1 MTIRE
6 KLEALRALMTERDI
20 DAYIIPTSD
29 FHETEYV
36 GDYFKARE
44 FMSGFTGSTG
54 TLVVF
59 QKSAALWVDG
69 RYFIQA
75 SKELKDSTIDMMK
88 AGEVGT
94 PTIIQYLLANIKES
108 GNLGFDGRVINT
120 ALAKT
125 FNDTLS
131 DKRIQFLYDE
141 DLVGMIWKQRPPLPK
156 GKSFLLEEKYCGK
169 SVHDKLHD
177 IRKYMKE
184 RSCSHHIMTTLDD
197 IAWTFNM
204 RGNDIPCFPVVLA
217 FAIITLESAYL
228 FVDQEK
234 VCIELKDMFTKNGII
249 IKDYTDIYSFVSDI
263 SARSIMLDSCKVNFK
278 ITNCLKK
285 NVRIVD
291 CTNPTQLWKAK
302 KNETELK
309 NINIAHIKD
318 GVAVTKFMFWIKNA
332 IGKEL
337 ITEFSAAEKIDKLR
351 SEQEN
356 YIEPSFNTISAY
368 NSNAAMMHY
377 RALPDTCSMLKTEGL
392 LLIDSGGQYLEGTTD
407 ITRTIALGE
416 ITNEMRKHFTTVLKS
431 MISLSKAKFLHGC
444 SGMNLDILARGPIW
458 NLGID
463 YKSGT
468 GHGVGFL
475 LNVHEAP
482 NGFRWKKVPER
493 NDSGVLEEGMVT
505 SNEPGIYIE
514 GSHGI
519 RIENEIVVK
528 KDVLN
533 EYGQFMKFETITF
546 APIDLDAVDPTLLSI
561 DEKEWLNNY
570 HKNVY
575 EKISPFLDEEE
586 KVWLKK
592 YTKEVN

>member
-1 MTIRE
+1 MIIRE
-6 KLEALRALMTERDI
+6 KLEALRVLMAERGM

-36 GDYFKARE
+36 GSYFKARE

-54 TLVVF
+54 TLVVCK
-59 QKSAALWVDG
+59 KSAALWVDG

-75 SKELKDSTIDMMK
+75 SKELKDSSIEMMK
-88 AGEVGT
+88 AGERGT
-94 PTIIQYLLANIKES
+94 PTIAEYLLENIKE
-108 GNLGFDGRVINT
+108 GGKLGFDGRVINT

-125 FNDTLS
+125 FSHALS
-131 DKRIQFLYDE
+131 NKHIEMLCDE
-141 DLVGMIWKQRPPLPK
+141 DLVGMIWKERPTLPK
-156 GKSFLLEEKYCGK
+156 GKSFILEEKYCGK
-169 SVHDKLHD
+169 SVQEKLCD
-177 IRKYMKE
+177 IRNYMKD
-184 RSCSHHIMTTLDD
+184 RGCTYHIMTTLDD

-217 FAIITLESAYL
+217 FAVITLESAYL
-228 FVDQEK
+228 FVDQDK
-234 VCIELKDMFTKNGII
+234 ICGELHGVFAKNDIFL
-249 IKDYTDIYSFVSDI
+249 KNYMDIYSFISDI
-263 SARSIMLDSCKVNFK
+263 KVGSIMLDTCKVNYK
-278 ITNCLKK
+278 ITNSLKK
-285 NVRIVD
+285 DIRIVD
-291 CTNPTQLWKAK
+291 CTNPTQLWKAM

-309 NINIAHIKD
+309 NINLAHIKD
-318 GVAVTKFMFWIKNA
+318 GVAVTKFMYWIKDNV
-332 IGKEL
+332 GKIT
-337 ITEFSAAEKIDKLR
+337 ITEASAAEKIDKLR

-377 RALPDTCSMLKTEGL
+377 RAQPEKCSVLKPEGL
-392 LLIDSGGQYLEGTTD
+392 LLVDSGGQYLEGTTD
-407 ITRTIALGE
+407 ITRTIVLGE
-416 ITNEMRKHFTTVLKS
+416 ISDEIKLHFTTVLKS
-431 MISLSKAKFLHGC
+431 MISLSRAKFLYGC
-444 SGMNLDILARGPIW
+444 NGMNLDILARGPIW
-458 NLGID
+458 NLDID

-468 GHGVGFL
+468 GHGIGFL

-528 KDVLN
+528 KDILN
-533 EYGQFMKFETITF
+533 EYGQFMKFETITL
-546 APIDLDAVDPTLLSI
+546 APIDLDAVDSTLLSTE
-561 DEKEWLNNY
+561 EKIWLNNY

-575 EKISPFLDEEE
+575 EKISPFLDEREKSWLEE
-586 KVWLKK
+586 
-592 YTKEVN
+592 YTKEVK